1 MSTTKDQVRATL
13 QACMAVA
20 DAVKELKSVP
30 SGVLY
35 SQVMSVMDMATY
47 NRIVEVLKGA
57 GVVREES
64 HLLTWVEP
72 KGMSAEEHGK
82 FPQGRWNGGAK

>member
-1 MSTTKDQVRATL
+1 MIATKEQARA
-13 QACMAVA
+13 AVA
-20 DAVKELKSVP
+20 ATFAVAEAIRGLKRVP